1 MLSLERDHTGKELI
15 SYDNIELEQ
24 LTSTKFLGIIKD
36 TLTWDEHIKLITR
49 KLSKILGSLYKLR
62 RCLPKGLIRS
72 TQYASVNSS
81 YHWYQSMGL
90 SYVTI

>member
-36 TLTWDEHIKLITR
+36 TLTWDEHIFFIKTKLTR
-49 KLSKILGSLYKLR
+49 IYIAVI
-62 RCLPKGLIRS
+62 PK
-72 TQYASVNSS
+72 N
-81 YHWYQSMGL
+81 
-90 SYVTI
+90 